1 MHQKHKAPDS
11 KVHSKRLGRELAM
24 QYLFE
29 LELREETDTPENWAA
44 FKTSAFETLGIHE
57 NRQSRKAFEY
67 AEQLLGGIAANR
79 SSVDE
84 AILARLAHWD
94 WSRLAVI
101 DRNVMRVAVYE
112 MLFVPS
118 VPPVVSINE
127 AVEIVRDYSGFRSG
141 NFVNGVLNSIKE
153 TLARPPREAV
163 ESL

>member
-1 MHQKHKAPDS
+1 MEAEVPSPDS

-29 LELREETDTPENWAA
+29 LELREETDSPENWEA
-44 FKTSAFETLGIHE
+44 FKTAAFETLGIHE

-67 AEQLLGGIAANR
+67 AERLLGGIAANR
-79 SSVDE
+79 SGIDE
-84 AILARLAHWD
+84 AILGKLAHWD

-112 MLFVPS
+112 MLFVPD

-153 TLARPPREAV
+153 TLDRPPREAV
-163 ESL
+163 DSL